1 MAKEKVLPSSTGL
14 QSSPSL
20 THRRDPTRATRK
32 VKKASSHRRYIDTA
46 FETRAASRAATAS
59 ASLRRAKLHS
69 RGIFLAHHSCEA
81 VRVQKLPREPTPNG
95 AAMGAG
101 SAPRCPTPFA
111 HGPMSPTKGC
121 SSASGTPPRWQTL
134 LNRLSSANP
143 LASPGA
149 VGLFP
154 GNFHPPP
161 GPEGHSAASANVVSD
176 VATSCSHH
184 PHSRLAPASLHRVAL
199 EASASIADG
208 RMRHAPVSSPR
219 PERPAARAHLNPMF
233 RTESPKTEVQTAIAM
248 LQAAEEEKE
257 RARRRRRDERAA
269 AKEAKRLAGSSRGGA
284 RGSAERAAMSRAEI
298 LARHGPARTD
308 SLDSLDALRDLSHSS
323 RSGSDASSSD
333 DDAGGSSD
341 SGTSSIGEPTE
352 TKSGAHRRG
361 RSRRRRHHHQ
371 HRHDTRHAAAKRRKT
386 EEESKK
392 RRRSHDDDDDDA
404 SEKHHKSKHHKS
416 GHHKSKHH
424 KSKHHKSKHH
434 KSGHR
439 RKSSGHHHTSGRE
452 PEHNRD
458 GDVAADASRA
468 RDRVDVNVRTKLDA
482 GAERQERMEAECAG
496 MRRVWSKTGL
506 SETINRSCGNLVAL
520 IENAY
525 GSFIAHPG
533 GSSRADATPRP
544 DSPIPA

>member
-111 HGPMSPTKGC
+111 HGPTSPTKGC

-161 GPEGHSAASANVVSD
+161 GPRGHSAASANVVSD

-208 RMRHAPVSSPR
+208 QMRHAPVSSPR

-308 SLDSLDALRDLSHSS
+308 SLDSLDALHDLSHSS

-361 RSRRRRHHHQ
+361 RSRHRRHHHQ
-371 HRHDTRHAAAKRRKT
+371 HRHDTRHTAAKRRKR

-416 GHHKSKHH
+416 GHH

-533 GSSRADATPRP
+533 GSSRTDATPRP

>member
-1 MAKEKVLPSSTGL
+1 
-14 QSSPSL
+14 
-20 THRRDPTRATRK
+20 
-32 VKKASSHRRYIDTA
+32 
-46 FETRAASRAATAS
+46 
-59 ASLRRAKLHS
+59 
-69 RGIFLAHHSCEA
+69 
-81 VRVQKLPREPTPNG
+81 
-95 AAMGAG
+95 MGAG

-121 SSASGTPPRWQTL
+121 SSASVTPPRWQTL

-161 GPEGHSAASANVVSD
+161 GPGEHSAASANVVSD

-199 EASASIADG
+199 EAPASIADG
-208 RMRHAPVSSPR
+208 QMRHAPVSSPR
-219 PERPAARAHLNPMF
+219 PERPAARAHLNPTF

-284 RGSAERAAMSRAEI
+284 RGSAERAALSRAEI
-298 LARHGPARTD
+298 D
-308 SLDSLDALRDLSHSS
+308 SLDSLHALHDLSHSS

-341 SGTSSIGEPTE
+341 SGTSSIGV
-352 TKSGAHRRG
+352 HRRG
-361 RSRRRRHHHQ
+361 RSRHRHRHRQHRHDTSHRQ
-371 HRHDTRHAAAKRRKT
+371 HRHDTRHAAARRRKT

-404 SEKHHKSKHHKS
+404 SEKHHTSKHHKS
-416 GHHKSKHH
+416 GHHESKHH
-424 KSKHHKSKHH
+424 KSKRHKSKHD

-439 RKSSGHHHTSGRE
+439 RTSGHRTSSRE

-533 GSSRADATPRP
+533 GSSRTDATPRP

>member
-1 MAKEKVLPSSTGL
+1 
-14 QSSPSL
+14 
-20 THRRDPTRATRK
+20 
-32 VKKASSHRRYIDTA
+32 
-46 FETRAASRAATAS
+46 
-59 ASLRRAKLHS
+59 
-69 RGIFLAHHSCEA
+69 
-81 VRVQKLPREPTPNG
+81 
-95 AAMGAG
+95 MGAG

-121 SSASGTPPRWQTL
+121 SSASVTPPRWQTL

-154 GNFHPPP
+154 GNFHPP
-161 GPEGHSAASANVVSD
+161 GAGGHSAASANVSSD
-176 VATSCSHH
+176 VGTSCSHH
-184 PHSRLAPASLHRVAL
+184 LHSRLAPASLHRVAL
-199 EASASIADG
+199 EASASIADAHL
-208 RMRHAPVSSPR
+208 RHAPVSSPR

-269 AKEAKRLAGSSRGGA
+269 AKEAKRLAGTSGGGA
-284 RGSAERAAMSRAEI
+284 RGAAERAARSRAEI
-298 LARHGPARTD
+298 LAQHRPARTD
-308 SLDSLDALRDLSHSS
+308 SLDSLDALDDRTSRSS
-323 RSGSDASSSD
+323 QSGSDASSSD
-333 DDAGGSSD
+333 DDDDDDDDGSGD
-341 SGTSSIGEPTE
+341 SGTSSISEPTE
-352 TKSGAHRRG
+352 TKSGARRAG
-361 RSRRRRHHHQ
+361 RHRHHRH
-371 HRHDTRHAAAKRRKT
+371 HRHHHDTRHAAAKRRKT

-392 RRRSHDDDDDDA
+392 RRRSTDDTDA
-404 SEKHHKSKHHKS
+404 SEK
-416 GHHKSKHH
+416 HHKSKHH

-434 KSGHR
+434 KSGHHKSKHHESKR
-439 RKSSGHHHTSGRE
+439 RHRKTGHRHLSSRE
-452 PEHNRD
+452 PERAHRD
-458 GDVAADASRA
+458 GDVAADASRAA

-482 GAERQERMEAECAG
+482 VAERHERMEAECAG

-525 GSFIAHPG
+525 GSFIAHPR
-533 GSSRADATPRP
+533 GSSVADATPRP

>member
-46 FETRAASRAATAS
+46 FETRAAPRAATAS

-111 HGPMSPTKGC
+111 HGPTSPTKGC

-161 GPEGHSAASANVVSD
+161 GPAGHSAASANVVSD

-233 RTESPKTEVQTAIAM
+233 RTESPKTEVQTTIAM

-269 AKEAKRLAGSSRGGA
+269 AKEAKRLAGSSTGGA
-284 RGSAERAAMSRAEI
+284 RGSAERAAQSRAEI

-361 RSRRRRHHHQ
+361 RSHHRRRHHQ

-416 GHHKSKHH
+416 GHH

-533 GSSRADATPRP
+533 GSSRTDATPRP

>member
-1 MAKEKVLPSSTGL
+1 
-14 QSSPSL
+14 
-20 THRRDPTRATRK
+20 
-32 VKKASSHRRYIDTA
+32 
-46 FETRAASRAATAS
+46 
-59 ASLRRAKLHS
+59 
-69 RGIFLAHHSCEA
+69 
-81 VRVQKLPREPTPNG
+81 
-95 AAMGAG
+95 MGAG

-121 SSASGTPPRWQTL
+121 SSASVTPPRWQTL

-154 GNFHPPP
+154 GNFHPP
-161 GPEGHSAASANVVSD
+161 GAGGHSAASANVSSD
-176 VATSCSHH
+176 VGTSCSHH
-184 PHSRLAPASLHRVAL
+184 LHSRLAPASLHRVAL
-199 EASASIADG
+199 EASASIADAHL
-208 RMRHAPVSSPR
+208 RHAPVSSPR

-269 AKEAKRLAGSSRGGA
+269 AKEAKRLAGTSGGGA
-284 RGSAERAAMSRAEI
+284 RGAAERAARSRAEI
-298 LARHGPARTD
+298 LAQHRPARTD
-308 SLDSLDALRDLSHSS
+308 SLDSLDALDDRTSRSS
-323 RSGSDASSSD
+323 QSGSDASSSD
-333 DDAGGSSD
+333 DDDDDGDDGSGD
-341 SGTSSIGEPTE
+341 SGTSSISEPTE
-352 TKSGAHRRG
+352 TKSGARRAG
-361 RSRRRRHHHQ
+361 RHRHHRH
-371 HRHDTRHAAAKRRKT
+371 HRHHHDTRHAAAKRRKT

-392 RRRSHDDDDDDA
+392 RRRSTDDTDA
-404 SEKHHKSKHHKS
+404 SEK
-416 GHHKSKHH
+416 HHKSKHH

-434 KSGHR
+434 KSGHHKSKHHESKR
-439 RKSSGHHHTSGRE
+439 RHRKTGHRHLSSRE
-452 PEHNRD
+452 PERAHRD
-458 GDVAADASRA
+458 GDVAADASRAA

-482 GAERQERMEAECAG
+482 VAERQERMEAECAG

-525 GSFIAHPG
+525 GSFIAHPR
-533 GSSRADATPRP
+533 GSSVADATPRP

>member
-1 MAKEKVLPSSTGL
+1 MIFGIFAVKGLFPIRENNSRLTGLPATDPTWRYPPKDLRRSSSLSEPIPQAIAAPRVYERSVWCSFNEFPRAIGALAKEKVLPSSTGL

-111 HGPMSPTKGC
+111 HGPTSPTKGC
-121 SSASGTPPRWQTL
+121 SSTSGTPPRWQTL

-161 GPEGHSAASANVVSD
+161 GPGGHPAASANVVSD

-308 SLDSLDALRDLSHSS
+308 SLDSLDDLSTIYPTPPNPAPTPPP
-323 RSGSDASSSD
+323 RTTTP
-333 DDAGGSSD
+333 AGPATPG
-341 SGTSSIGEPTE
+341 
-352 TKSGAHRRG
+352 HRRSA
-361 RSRRRRHHHQ
+361 SRRRR
-371 HRHDTRHAAAKRRKT
+371 RAARTAAVGAAAAATITNTVTTRGT
-386 EEESKK
+386 
-392 RRRSHDDDDDDA
+392 RRRS
-404 SEKHHKSKHHKS
+404 
-416 GHHKSKHH
+416 GVR
-424 KSKHHKSKHH
+424 
-434 KSGHR
+434 GR
-439 RKSSGHHHTSGRE
+439 RSRRSADVPTTTTTTTRPRSTTSRSTTN
-452 PEHNRD
+452 P
-458 GDVAADASRA
+458 ATTSRSTTS
-468 RDRVDVNVRTKLDA
+468 RSTTSR
-482 GAERQERMEAECAG
+482 
-496 MRRVWSKTGL
+496 S
-506 SETINRSCGNLVAL
+506 TINPATAVNHPATTIHPAANPS
-520 IENAY
+520 I
-525 GSFIAHPG
+525 IATGTSPPTPLA
-533 GSSRADATPRP
+533 RAIAST
-544 DSPIPA
+544 

>member
-1 MAKEKVLPSSTGL
+1 
-14 QSSPSL
+14 
-20 THRRDPTRATRK
+20 
-32 VKKASSHRRYIDTA
+32 
-46 FETRAASRAATAS
+46 
-59 ASLRRAKLHS
+59 
-69 RGIFLAHHSCEA
+69 
-81 VRVQKLPREPTPNG
+81 
-95 AAMGAG
+95 MGAG

-161 GPEGHSAASANVVSD
+161 GPAGHSAASANVVSD

-269 AKEAKRLAGSSRGGA
+269 AKEAKRLAGTSGGGA
-284 RGSAERAAMSRAEI
+284 RGAAERAARSRAEI
-298 LARHGPARTD
+298 LAQHRPARTD
-308 SLDSLDALRDLSHSS
+308 SLDSLDALDDRTSRSS
-323 RSGSDASSSD
+323 QSGSDASSSD
-333 DDAGGSSD
+333 DDDDDDDDGSGD
-341 SGTSSIGEPTE
+341 SGTSSISEPTE
-352 TKSGAHRRG
+352 TKSGARRAG
-361 RSRRRRHHHQ
+361 RHRHHRH
-371 HRHDTRHAAAKRRKT
+371 HRHHHDTRHAAAKRRKT

-392 RRRSHDDDDDDA
+392 RRRSTDDTDA
-404 SEKHHKSKHHKS
+404 SEK
-416 GHHKSKHH
+416 HHKSKHH

-434 KSGHR
+434 KSGHHKSKHHESKR
-439 RKSSGHHHTSGRE
+439 RHRKTGHRHLSSRE
-452 PEHNRD
+452 PERAHRD
-458 GDVAADASRA
+458 GDVAADASRAA

-482 GAERQERMEAECAG
+482 VAERQERMEAECAG

-525 GSFIAHPG
+525 GSFIAHPR
-533 GSSRADATPRP
+533 GSSVADATPRP

>member
-1 MAKEKVLPSSTGL
+1 
-14 QSSPSL
+14 
-20 THRRDPTRATRK
+20 
-32 VKKASSHRRYIDTA
+32 
-46 FETRAASRAATAS
+46 
-59 ASLRRAKLHS
+59 
-69 RGIFLAHHSCEA
+69 
-81 VRVQKLPREPTPNG
+81 
-95 AAMGAG
+95 MGTG

-143 LASPGA
+143 LASTPGA

-154 GNFHPPP
+154 GSVPPP
-161 GPEGHSAASANVVSD
+161 GGLAAASANVSVVSGD
-176 VATSCSHH
+176 SVARVATSCSHH

-208 RMRHAPVSSPR
+208 ARHDPVSSPR
-219 PERPAARAHLNPMF
+219 PQRPCARAHLNPMF

-257 RARRRRRDERAA
+257 RARRRRRDERVA
-269 AKEAKRLAGSSRGGA
+269 AKEAKRLAASGGGA
-284 RGSAERAAMSRAEI
+284 RGAAERAAKSRAEI
-298 LARHGPARTD
+298 LARHRPARTD
-308 SLDSLDALRDLSHSS
+308 SLDSLDEMNPSRSS
-323 RSGSDASSSD
+323 PSGSDASSSD
-333 DDAGGSSD
+333 DDAGGSD
-341 SGTSSIGEPTE
+341 SGTSSISEPTE
-352 TKSGAHRRG
+352 TKSGAHRG
-361 RSRRRRHHHQ
+361 RHRHRHRHHH
-371 HRHDTRHAAAKRRKT
+371 HHHHHDTRSAAAKRRKT

-392 RRRSHDDDDDDA
+392 RRRSHDDDDA
-404 SEKHHKSKHHKS
+404 SEKHRESKHHKS

-424 KSKHHKSKHH
+424 KSKHHESKHH
-434 KSGHR
+434 ESKRHHRKSGHR
-439 RKSSGHHHTSGRE
+439 HKSGRRKSD
-452 PEHNRD
+452 RD
-458 GDVAADASRA
+458 GDFAADATRA

-525 GSFIAHPG
+525 GSFIG
-533 GSSRADATPRP
+533 GSSRYEPSSSRYEPSPRP

>member
-1 MAKEKVLPSSTGL
+1 
-14 QSSPSL
+14 
-20 THRRDPTRATRK
+20 
-32 VKKASSHRRYIDTA
+32 
-46 FETRAASRAATAS
+46 
-59 ASLRRAKLHS
+59 
-69 RGIFLAHHSCEA
+69 
-81 VRVQKLPREPTPNG
+81 
-95 AAMGAG
+95 MGAG

-111 HGPMSPTKGC
+111 HGPTSPTKGC
-121 SSASGTPPRWQTL
+121 SSASVTPPRWQTL
-134 LNRLSSANP
+134 LNRLSSVNP

-161 GPEGHSAASANVVSD
+161 GPRGHSAASANVVSD

-308 SLDSLDALRDLSHSS
+308 SLDSLDDLSHDLSHSS

-361 RSRRRRHHHQ
+361 RSRRRHHQ

-533 GSSRADATPRP
+533 GSSRTDATPRP

>member
-1 MAKEKVLPSSTGL
+1 
-14 QSSPSL
+14 
-20 THRRDPTRATRK
+20 
-32 VKKASSHRRYIDTA
+32 
-46 FETRAASRAATAS
+46 
-59 ASLRRAKLHS
+59 
-69 RGIFLAHHSCEA
+69 
-81 VRVQKLPREPTPNG
+81 
-95 AAMGAG
+95 MGAG

-121 SSASGTPPRWQTL
+121 SSASVTPPRWQTL

-154 GNFHPPP
+154 GNFHPP
-161 GPEGHSAASANVVSD
+161 GAGGHSAASANVSSD
-176 VATSCSHH
+176 VGTSCSHH
-184 PHSRLAPASLHRVAL
+184 LHSRLAPASLHRVAL
-199 EASASIADG
+199 EASASIADAHL
-208 RMRHAPVSSPR
+208 RYAPVSSPR

-269 AKEAKRLAGSSRGGA
+269 AKEAKRLAGTSGGGA
-284 RGSAERAAMSRAEI
+284 RGAAERAARSRAEI
-298 LARHGPARTD
+298 LAQHRPARTD
-308 SLDSLDALRDLSHSS
+308 SLDSLDALDDRTSRSS
-323 RSGSDASSSD
+323 QSGSDASSSD
-333 DDAGGSSD
+333 DDDDDDDDGSGD
-341 SGTSSIGEPTE
+341 SGASSISEPTE
-352 TKSGAHRRG
+352 AKSGARRAG
-361 RSRRRRHHHQ
+361 RHRHHRH
-371 HRHDTRHAAAKRRKT
+371 HRHHHDTRHAAAKRRKT

-392 RRRSHDDDDDDA
+392 RRRSTDDTDA
-404 SEKHHKSKHHKS
+404 SEK
-416 GHHKSKHH
+416 HHKSKHH

-434 KSGHR
+434 KSGHHKSKHHESKR
-439 RKSSGHHHTSGRE
+439 RHRKTGHRHLSSRE
-452 PEHNRD
+452 PERAHRD
-458 GDVAADASRA
+458 GDVAADASRAA

-482 GAERQERMEAECAG
+482 VAERQERMEAECAG

-525 GSFIAHPG
+525 GSFIAHPR
-533 GSSRADATPRP
+533 GSSVADATPRP

>member
-111 HGPMSPTKGC
+111 HGPTSPTKGC
-121 SSASGTPPRWQTL
+121 SSTSGTPPRWQTL

-161 GPEGHSAASANVVSD
+161 GPRGHSAASANVVSD

-298 LARHGPARTD
+298 LARHRPARTD
-308 SLDSLDALRDLSHSS
+308 SLDSLDDLSHDLSHSS

-361 RSRRRRHHHQ
+361 RSRRRHHHQ
-371 HRHDTRHAAAKRRKT
+371 HRHDTRHAAAKRRKR

-392 RRRSHDDDDDDA
+392 RRRSHDDDDDA

>member
-1 MAKEKVLPSSTGL
+1 
-14 QSSPSL
+14 
-20 THRRDPTRATRK
+20 
-32 VKKASSHRRYIDTA
+32 
-46 FETRAASRAATAS
+46 
-59 ASLRRAKLHS
+59 
-69 RGIFLAHHSCEA
+69 
-81 VRVQKLPREPTPNG
+81 
-95 AAMGAG
+95 MGAG

-121 SSASGTPPRWQTL
+121 SSASVTPPRWQTL

-154 GNFHPPP
+154 GNFHPP
-161 GPEGHSAASANVVSD
+161 GAGGHSAASANVSSD
-176 VATSCSHH
+176 VGTSCSHH
-184 PHSRLAPASLHRVAL
+184 LHSRLAPASLHRVAL
-199 EASASIADG
+199 EASASIADAHL
-208 RMRHAPVSSPR
+208 RHAPVSSPR

-269 AKEAKRLAGSSRGGA
+269 AKEAKRLAGTSGGGA
-284 RGSAERAAMSRAEI
+284 RGAAERAARSRAEI
-298 LARHGPARTD
+298 LAQHRPARTD
-308 SLDSLDALRDLSHSS
+308 SLDSLDALDDRTSRSS
-323 RSGSDASSSD
+323 QSGSDASSSD
-333 DDAGGSSD
+333 DDDDDDDDGSGD
-341 SGTSSIGEPTE
+341 SGTSSISEPTE
-352 TKSGAHRRG
+352 TKSGARRAG
-361 RSRRRRHHHQ
+361 RHRHHRH
-371 HRHDTRHAAAKRRKT
+371 HRHHHDTRHAAAKRRKT

-392 RRRSHDDDDDDA
+392 RRRSTDDTDA
-404 SEKHHKSKHHKS
+404 SEK
-416 GHHKSKHH
+416 HHKSKHH

-434 KSGHR
+434 KSGHHKSKHHESKR
-439 RKSSGHHHTSGRE
+439 RHRKTGHRHLSSRE
-452 PEHNRD
+452 PERAHRD
-458 GDVAADASRA
+458 GDVAADASRAA

-482 GAERQERMEAECAG
+482 VAERQERMEAECAG

-525 GSFIAHPG
+525 GSFIAHPR
-533 GSSRADATPRP
+533 GSSVADATPRP

>member
-1 MAKEKVLPSSTGL
+1 
-14 QSSPSL
+14 
-20 THRRDPTRATRK
+20 
-32 VKKASSHRRYIDTA
+32 
-46 FETRAASRAATAS
+46 
-59 ASLRRAKLHS
+59 
-69 RGIFLAHHSCEA
+69 
-81 VRVQKLPREPTPNG
+81 
-95 AAMGAG
+95 MGAG

-121 SSASGTPPRWQTL
+121 SSASVTPPRWQTL

-154 GNFHPPP
+154 GNFHPP
-161 GPEGHSAASANVVSD
+161 GAGGHSAASANVSSD
-176 VATSCSHH
+176 VGTSCSHH
-184 PHSRLAPASLHRVAL
+184 LHSRLAPASLHRVAL
-199 EASASIADG
+199 EASASIADAHL
-208 RMRHAPVSSPR
+208 RYAPVSSPR

-269 AKEAKRLAGSSRGGA
+269 AKEAKRLAGTSGGGA
-284 RGSAERAAMSRAEI
+284 RGAAERAARSRAEI
-298 LARHGPARTD
+298 LAQHRPARTD
-308 SLDSLDALRDLSHSS
+308 SLDSLDALDDRTSRSS
-323 RSGSDASSSD
+323 QSGSDASSSD
-333 DDAGGSSD
+333 DDDDDDDDGSGD
-341 SGTSSIGEPTE
+341 SGTSSISEPTE
-352 TKSGAHRRG
+352 TKSGARRAG
-361 RSRRRRHHHQ
+361 RHRHHRH
-371 HRHDTRHAAAKRRKT
+371 HRHHHDTRHAAAKRRKT

-392 RRRSHDDDDDDA
+392 RRRSTDDTDA
-404 SEKHHKSKHHKS
+404 SEK
-416 GHHKSKHH
+416 HHKSKHH

-434 KSGHR
+434 KSGHHKSKHHESKR
-439 RKSSGHHHTSGRE
+439 RHRKTGHRHLSSRE
-452 PEHNRD
+452 PERAHRD
-458 GDVAADASRA
+458 GDVAADASRAA

-482 GAERQERMEAECAG
+482 VAERQERMEAECAG

-525 GSFIAHPG
+525 GSFIAHPR
-533 GSSRADATPRP
+533 GSSVADATPRP

>member
-1 MAKEKVLPSSTGL
+1 
-14 QSSPSL
+14 
-20 THRRDPTRATRK
+20 
-32 VKKASSHRRYIDTA
+32 
-46 FETRAASRAATAS
+46 
-59 ASLRRAKLHS
+59 
-69 RGIFLAHHSCEA
+69 
-81 VRVQKLPREPTPNG
+81 
-95 AAMGAG
+95 MGAG

-308 SLDSLDALRDLSHSS
+308 SLSDSLDALRDLSHSS

-333 DDAGGSSD
+333 DDDVGGSSD

-361 RSRRRRHHHQ
+361 RSRHRRRHHQ
-371 HRHDTRHAAAKRRKT
+371 HRHDTRHAAAKRRKR

-439 RKSSGHHHTSGRE
+439 RKSSGHHTSGRE

-533 GSSRADATPRP
+533 GSSRTDATPRP
-544 DSPIPA
+544 NSPIPA

>member
-161 GPEGHSAASANVVSD
+161 GPRGHSAASANVVSD

-308 SLDSLDALRDLSHSS
+308 SLDSLDALHDLSHSS

-361 RSRRRRHHHQ
+361 RSRHRRHHHQ

-416 GHHKSKHH
+416 GHH

-533 GSSRADATPRP
+533 GSSRTDATPRP

>member
-1 MAKEKVLPSSTGL
+1 
-14 QSSPSL
+14 
-20 THRRDPTRATRK
+20 
-32 VKKASSHRRYIDTA
+32 
-46 FETRAASRAATAS
+46 
-59 ASLRRAKLHS
+59 
-69 RGIFLAHHSCEA
+69 
-81 VRVQKLPREPTPNG
+81 
-95 AAMGAG
+95 MGAG

-161 GPEGHSAASANVVSD
+161 GPAGHSAASANVVSD

-361 RSRRRRHHHQ
+361 RSRHRRHHHQ

-533 GSSRADATPRP
+533 GSSRTDATPRP